1 MQNYEFYGKMKVERK
16 NKRKELKII
25 FQFFAFI
32 NLLWLVALFFKPFIQ
47 PLVESALP
55 QNSILRF

>member
-25 FQFFAFI
+25 FQFFAFT
-32 NLLWLVALFFKPFIQ
+32 NLLFGCFI
-47 PLVESALP
+47 
-55 QNSILRF
+55 F